1 MRMECGV
8 YWHLRPCW
16 SARLTLA
23 VARGEADAIH
33 ACARAQHVSCMFV
46 VASTGTRVTAVR
58 RVRVRVVYVCLC
70 VRLCLTVCRLWM
82 CCVHARES
90 HAEDTQHENG
100 FREAAPAGGMPDAV
114 GRHTVAAL

>member
-1 MRMECGV
+1 MRARAARVVYVCGGV
-8 YWHLRPCW
+8 YGYTRN
-16 SARLTLA
+16 
-23 VARGEADAIH
+23 G
-33 ACARAQHVSCMFV
+33 
-46 VASTGTRVTAVR
+46 GTTRTR
-58 RVRVRVVYVCLC
+58 RVKLYVCLC